1 MAETARKTAG
11 GKQPISSH
19 PLFPIIVALWSGA
32 LLGLISVAIRPS
44 VIEHVVVALGIDRV
58 IPMTA
63 PPLGTTMR
71 VVMTLSATLFGAA
84 VGGLLARRLAGPRP
98 ASYRSRIRA
107 EPDEQSPITGFGVSA
122 PEDALDSAPTP
133 EVAAPRRRRLPSFA
147 RDAQDPHS
155 DPVTE
160 SEEPQ
165 ILDMAELA
173 LEDDFDA
180 EPSFSPLADAS
191 LASESESPAPS
202 RLFDS
207 YASAVRG
214 NEAGDVKPSPPESM
228 SAIAA
233 PGFQL
238 LPVED
243 EEEQDRPD
251 ENASPLTATK
261 AEEFSLSAAERI
273 ASAPLDE
280 LSPVEL
286 LERLAQTI
294 ARRRATAAAAAAA
307 AEAEIAGKRAS
318 EVAADPKTTGTDQ
331 SPIAEPMAEPTP
343 EPVQT
348 FAPFAAP
355 SPFSA
360 PSPAPA
366 PAPAPAAQPMPAA
379 LRPLSFIDDADE
391 DEEELPGYLPPRHI
405 SMATRPLHHV
415 TPMSRAVADEEDEDE
430 QEDVLEE
437 GYSSLLNLSRP
448 ATPRQP
454 FPSLGELEELQ
465 APFEPAASLPRF
477 SRPASLKPVAS
488 TPAIH
493 AEVQAQGQAESQ
505 TDPTE
510 RALRAAL
517 ATLQR
522 MSGAA

>member
-1 MAETARKTAG
+1 LAETARKTAG

-44 VIEHVVVALGIDRV
+44 VIEHVVLALGIDRV

-107 EPDEQSPITGFGVSA
+107 EPDEQSPIASFGVSA
-122 PEDALDSAPTP
+122 PEEALDGTPTP

-147 RDAQDPHS
+147 RDAHDTDR

-180 EPSFSPLADAS
+180 KPSFSPLADAS
-191 LASESESPAPS
+191 LASDSESPAPS

-214 NEAGDVKPSPPESM
+214 TEADDVKPSAPESVG
-228 SAIAA
+228 AIAA

-243 EEEQDRPD
+243 EDEDRQD
-251 ENASPLTATK
+251 ENASPLIATK

-307 AEAEIAGKRAS
+307 EAEIAAKRAP
-318 EVAADPKTTGTDQ
+318 EVAAKPKTRGTDQ
-331 SPIAEPMAEPTP
+331 GTIAEPMAEPIP

-360 PSPAPA
+360 SS
-366 PAPAPAAQPMPAA
+366 PAPAAQPMPAA

-465 APFEPAASLPRF
+465 APFEPAVSLPRF

-488 TPAIH
+488 TPVIH
-493 AEVQAQGQAESQ
+493 AEVQAESE

>member
-1 MAETARKTAG
+1 MNGVTDLAETARKTAG

-44 VIEHVVVALGIDRV
+44 VIEHVVLALGIDRV
-58 IPMTA
+58 VPMTA

-84 VGGLLARRLAGPRP
+84 LGGLLARRLAGARP
-98 ASYRSRIRA
+98 APSRSRMRA
-107 EPDEQSPITGFGVSA
+107 EPDEQSPVTSFGVLA
-122 PEDALDSAPTP
+122 PEDALDSTPTP

-147 RDAQDPHS
+147 RDAQDT
-155 DPVTE
+155 DREPVTE

-191 LASESESPAPS
+191 LAPGSESPAPS

-214 NEAGDVKPSPPESM
+214 NEAGDVKPSAPESVDV
-228 SAIAA
+228 IAA

-243 EEEQDRPD
+243 EEEEDRPD

-307 AEAEIAGKRAS
+307 EAEIAAKRAP
-318 EVAADPKTTGTDQ
+318 EVTAEPKTRGTDQ
-331 SPIAEPMAEPTP
+331 GAIAEPIAEPIP

-360 PSPAPA
+360 SS
-366 PAPAPAAQPMPAA
+366 PAPAAQPMPAA

-391 DEEELPGYLPPRHI
+391 DEQELPGYLPPRHI
-405 SMATRPLHHV
+405 SMATRPLHYV

-465 APFEPAASLPRF
+465 APLEPAASLPRF

-488 TPAIH
+488 TPVMH
-493 AEVQAQGQAESQ
+493 AEGQAESE

>member
-1 MAETARKTAG
+1 MNGVTDLAETARKTAG

-44 VIEHVVVALGIDRV
+44 VIEHIVLALGIDRV
-58 IPMTA
+58 VPMTA

-84 VGGLLARRLAGPRP
+84 LGGLLARRLAGPRP
-98 ASYRSRIRA
+98 APYQSRMRA

-122 PEDALDSAPTP
+122 PEEAQDSAPTP

-147 RDAQDPHS
+147 RDAHDTDR

-191 LASESESPAPS
+191 LAPGSESPAPS

-214 NEAGDVKPSPPESM
+214 NEAGDVKPSAPESM

-243 EEEQDRPD
+243 EDEDRQD
-251 ENASPLTATK
+251 ENASPLIATK

-307 AEAEIAGKRAS
+307 EAEIAAKRAS
-318 EVAADPKTTGTDQ
+318 EVAAEPKTTGTDQ
-331 SPIAEPMAEPTP
+331 GPIAEPMAEPIP

-355 SPFSA
+355 SPFS
-360 PSPAPA
+360 A

-430 QEDVLEE
+430 HEDVLEE

-493 AEVQAQGQAESQ
+493 AEVQAESE

>member
-1 MAETARKTAG
+1 LAETARKTAG

-44 VIEHVVVALGIDRV
+44 VIEHIVLALGIDRV

-84 VGGLLARRLAGPRP
+84 LGGLLARRLAGPRP
-98 ASYRSRIRA
+98 APYRSRMRA
-107 EPDEQSPITGFGVSA
+107 ESDEQSPITGFGVSA
-122 PEDALDSAPTP
+122 PEEALDGTPRP

-147 RDAQDPHS
+147 RDAHDTDR

-191 LASESESPAPS
+191 LASDSESPAPS

-214 NEAGDVKPSPPESM
+214 TEAGDVKPSAPESVD
-228 SAIAA
+228 AIAA

-243 EEEQDRPD
+243 EDEDRQD
-251 ENASPLTATK
+251 ENASPLIATK

-307 AEAEIAGKRAS
+307 EAEIAANRAP
-318 EVAADPKTTGTDQ
+318 EVAAEPKTRGTDQ
-331 SPIAEPMAEPTP
+331 GPIAEPMAEPIP

-360 PSPAPA
+360 PSPA

-415 TPMSRAVADEEDEDE
+415 TPMSRAAADEEDEDE

-465 APFEPAASLPRF
+465 APFEPAVSLPRF

-488 TPAIH
+488 TPVIH
-493 AEVQAQGQAESQ
+493 AEVQAESE

>member
-1 MAETARKTAG
+1 LAETARKTAG

-44 VIEHVVVALGIDRV
+44 VIEHIVLALGIDRV
-58 IPMTA
+58 VPMTA

-84 VGGLLARRLAGPRP
+84 LGGLLARRLAGPRP
-98 ASYRSRIRA
+98 APYRSRMRA
-107 EPDEQSPITGFGVSA
+107 ESDEQSPITGFGVSA
-122 PEDALDSAPTP
+122 PEEALDGTPRP

-160 SEEPQ
+160 GEEPQ

-214 NEAGDVKPSPPESM
+214 TEAGDVKPSAPESV

-243 EEEQDRPD
+243 EEEEDRQDG
-251 ENASPLTATK
+251 NASPLIATK

-307 AEAEIAGKRAS
+307 AAAEAEITAKRAS
-318 EVAADPKTTGTDQ
+318 EVAAEPMTTRTDQ
-331 SPIAEPMAEPTP
+331 GPIAEPMAEPIP

-360 PSPAPA
+360 PSPA

-477 SRPASLKPVAS
+477 SRPANLKPVAS
-488 TPAIH
+488 TPVMH
-493 AEVQAQGQAESQ
+493 AEGQPQDEAESE

>member
-1 MAETARKTAG
+1 LAETARKTAG

-44 VIEHVVVALGIDRV
+44 VIEHVVLALGIDRV

-107 EPDEQSPITGFGVSA
+107 EPDEQSPIASFGVSA
-122 PEDALDSAPTP
+122 PEEALDGTPTP

-155 DPVTE
+155 DPITE
-160 SEEPQ
+160 REEPQ
-165 ILDMAELA
+165 ILDMAEIA
-173 LEDDFDA
+173 LEDEFDA

-191 LASESESPAPS
+191 LASDSESPAPS
-202 RLFDS
+202 RVFDS

-214 NEAGDVKPSPPESM
+214 NEAGDVKPSASESVG
-228 SAIAA
+228 AIAA

-243 EEEQDRPD
+243 EDEDRQD
-251 ENASPLTATK
+251 ENASPLIATK

-294 ARRRATAAAAAAA
+294 ARRRATAAAAAA
-307 AEAEIAGKRAS
+307 EAEIAAKRAP
-318 EVAADPKTTGTDQ
+318 EVAAEPKTRGTDQ
-331 SPIAEPMAEPTP
+331 GPIAEPMAEPIP

-355 SPFSA
+355 SPFS
-360 PSPAPA
+360 APA

-430 QEDVLEE
+430 QEEVLEE

-488 TPAIH
+488 TPVMH
-493 AEVQAQGQAESQ
+493 AEGQAESE

>member
-1 MAETARKTAG
+1 
-11 GKQPISSH
+11 
-19 PLFPIIVALWSGA
+19 

-44 VIEHVVVALGIDRV
+44 VIEHIVLALGIDRV

-84 VGGLLARRLAGPRP
+84 LGGLLARRLAGPRP
-98 ASYRSRIRA
+98 APYRSRMRA
-107 EPDEQSPITGFGVSA
+107 ESDEQSPITGFGVSA
-122 PEDALDSAPTP
+122 PEEALDGTPRP

-147 RDAQDPHS
+147 RDAHDTDR

-191 LASESESPAPS
+191 LASDSESPAPS

-214 NEAGDVKPSPPESM
+214 TEAGDVKPSAPESVD
-228 SAIAA
+228 AIAA

-243 EEEQDRPD
+243 EDEDRQD
-251 ENASPLTATK
+251 ENASPLIATK

-307 AEAEIAGKRAS
+307 EAEIAANRAP
-318 EVAADPKTTGTDQ
+318 EVAAEPKTRGTDQ
-331 SPIAEPMAEPTP
+331 GPIAEPMAEPIP

-360 PSPAPA
+360 PSPA

-415 TPMSRAVADEEDEDE
+415 TPMSRAAADEEDEDE

-465 APFEPAASLPRF
+465 APFEPAVSLPRF

-488 TPAIH
+488 TPVIH
-493 AEVQAQGQAESQ
+493 AEVQAESE

>member
-1 MAETARKTAG
+1 LAETARKTAG

-44 VIEHVVVALGIDRV
+44 VIEHIVLALGIDRV
-58 IPMTA
+58 VPMTA

-84 VGGLLARRLAGPRP
+84 LGGLLARRLAGPRP
-98 ASYRSRIRA
+98 APYRSRMRA
-107 EPDEQSPITGFGVSA
+107 ESDEQSPITGFGVSA
-122 PEDALDSAPTP
+122 PEEALDGTPRP

-147 RDAQDPHS
+147 RDAHDTDR

-191 LASESESPAPS
+191 LAPGSESPAPS

-214 NEAGDVKPSPPESM
+214 TEAGDVKPSAPESM

-243 EEEQDRPD
+243 EDEDRPD
-251 ENASPLTATK
+251 ENASPLIATK

-307 AEAEIAGKRAS
+307 EAEIAAKRAP
-318 EVAADPKTTGTDQ
+318 EIAAEPKTTGTDQ
-331 SPIAEPMAEPTP
+331 GPIAEPIAEPIP

-360 PSPAPA
+360 PS

-415 TPMSRAVADEEDEDE
+415 TPMSRAAADEEDEDE

-465 APFEPAASLPRF
+465 APLEPAASLPRF

-488 TPAIH
+488 TPVIH
-493 AEVQAQGQAESQ
+493 AEAQAESE

>member
-1 MAETARKTAG
+1 LAETARKTAG

-44 VIEHVVVALGIDRV
+44 VIEHIVLALGIDRV
-58 IPMTA
+58 VPMTA

-84 VGGLLARRLAGPRP
+84 LGGLLARRLAGPRP
-98 ASYRSRIRA
+98 APYRSRIRA

-122 PEDALDSAPTP
+122 PEEALDGTPTP

-155 DPVTE
+155 DPITE
-160 SEEPQ
+160 REEPQ
-165 ILDMAELA
+165 ILDMAEIA
-173 LEDDFDA
+173 LEDEFDA

-191 LASESESPAPS
+191 LAPGSESPAPS

-214 NEAGDVKPSPPESM
+214 TEAGDVKPSAPESVD
-228 SAIAA
+228 AIAA

-243 EEEQDRPD
+243 EDEDRQD
-251 ENASPLTATK
+251 ENASPLIATK

-307 AEAEIAGKRAS
+307 EAEIAAKRAS
-318 EVAADPKTTGTDQ
+318 EVAAEPKTTGTDQ
-331 SPIAEPMAEPTP
+331 GPIAEPMAEPIP

-355 SPFSA
+355 SPFS
-360 PSPAPA
+360 A

-430 QEDVLEE
+430 QEDVLKE

-454 FPSLGELEELQ
+454 FPSFGELEELQ

-488 TPAIH
+488 TPAMH
-493 AEVQAQGQAESQ
+493 AEGQPQVQAESE

>member
-1 MAETARKTAG
+1 LAETARKTAG

-44 VIEHVVVALGIDRV
+44 VIEHVVLALGIDRV

-98 ASYRSRIRA
+98 TPYRSRIRA

-122 PEDALDSAPTP
+122 PEEALDSTPRP

-147 RDAQDPHS
+147 RDAHDTDR

-191 LASESESPAPS
+191 LAPGSESPAPS

-214 NEAGDVKPSPPESM
+214 NEAGDVKPSAPESM

-243 EEEQDRPD
+243 EEEDRQD
-251 ENASPLTATK
+251 ENASPLIATK

-307 AEAEIAGKRAS
+307 EAEIAAKRAS
-318 EVAADPKTTGTDQ
+318 EVAAEPMTTRTDQ
-331 SPIAEPMAEPTP
+331 GPIAEPMAEPIP

-360 PSPAPA
+360 PS

-465 APFEPAASLPRF
+465 APLEPAASLPRF

-488 TPAIH
+488 TPVIH
-493 AEVQAQGQAESQ
+493 AEAQAESE

>member
-44 VIEHVVVALGIDRV
+44 VIEHIVLALGIDRV
-58 IPMTA
+58 VPMTA

-84 VGGLLARRLAGPRP
+84 LGGLLARRLAGPRP
-98 ASYRSRIRA
+98 APYRSRMRA
-107 EPDEQSPITGFGVSA
+107 ESDEQSPITGFGVSA
-122 PEDALDSAPTP
+122 PEEALDGTPRP

-147 RDAQDPHS
+147 RDAHDTDR

-191 LASESESPAPS
+191 LAPGSESPAPS

-214 NEAGDVKPSPPESM
+214 TEAGDVKPSAPESM

-243 EEEQDRPD
+243 EDEDRPD
-251 ENASPLTATK
+251 ENASPLIATK

-307 AEAEIAGKRAS
+307 EAEIAAKRAP
-318 EVAADPKTTGTDQ
+318 EIAAEPKTTGTDQ
-331 SPIAEPMAEPTP
+331 GPIAEPIAEPIP

-360 PSPAPA
+360 PS

-415 TPMSRAVADEEDEDE
+415 TPMSRAAADEEDEDE

-465 APFEPAASLPRF
+465 APLEPAASLPRF

-488 TPAIH
+488 TPVIH
-493 AEVQAQGQAESQ
+493 AEAQAESE